1 MKKVLFITSQYRVG
15 ERIYPIIPYLSN
27 ITELHLLKVYQ
38 MSDAYR
44 WAGDQDMRD
53 IFDKNYL
60 PYFKQVF
67 YNSCDVSS
75 YDLIIS
81 DDNRN
86 SLKTN
91 LKQFYKNKTGILLAC
106 THGNTDDFYTRDGYK
121 EVFDKCFVFGNY
133 DSIGDYCIPVGIPSN
148 DRLISYQNLN
158 KDHILI
164 IVNFL
169 GNRACPFNVRFDEKF
184 FKDIDIL
191 SIQKYFNLPVIIK
204 LKSRADELN
213 YLNNIEYLHRILPKE
228 LNYQII
234 IDIED
239 DNKLIAQSAAV
250 ISAPSTLAFKSIQLG
265 IPTVLINNSGAIG
278 SFNYYDGLLNKE
290 DNLLSY
296 IQNYSKKS
304 SFIENS
310 ITGGLT
316 FNSTKIMINEI
327 QKFI

>member
-1 MKKVLFITSQYRVG
+1 MKKILFITSQYRVG
-15 ERIYPIIPYLSN
+15 ERIYPIIPYLSDMA
-27 ITELHLLKVYQ
+27 ELHLLKVYQ
-38 MSDAYR
+38 MSDEYQ
-44 WAGDQDMRD
+44 WVGDYDMRN
-53 IFDKNYL
+53 IFNQKYL
-60 PYFKQVF
+60 SYFKRVF
-67 YNSCDVSS
+67 YNSCDVKT

-91 LKQFYKNKTGILLAC
+91 LKQIYINKTCPLLAC

-121 EVFDKCFVFGNY
+121 KVFDKCFVFGNY
-133 DSIGDYCIPVGIPSN
+133 DSIGEYCIPAGIPSN
-148 DRLISYQNLN
+148 DQLMSYQNLN
-158 KDHILI
+158 KKHILI

-169 GNRACPFNVRFDEKF
+169 GNRACPFSVRFDETF

-213 YLNNIEYLHRILPKE
+213 YLNNVKYLYSILPKE
-228 LNYQII
+228 LNYRII

-239 DNKLIAQSAAV
+239 DNKLIGQSSAV

-265 IPTVLINNSGAIG
+265 IPTVLINKAGSIG

-296 IQNYSKKS
+296 IQSYSKKS

-310 ITGGLT
+310 IAGGLN
-316 FNSTKIMINEI
+316 FNSTEIMINEI
-327 QKFI
+327 RKFI